1 MMSVLWFLRLKTF
14 EFILRFLKVEPFP
27 GIFKNEPIPASL
39 SFIFV
44 FFIQKNEKIDFHV
57 GRIRTRIVGKE
68 DAYAGWKFKFQK

>member
-44 FFIQKNEKIDFHV
+44 FYIQKNEKIDFHV
-57 GRIRTRIVGKE
+57 SRIRTRIVGVE
-68 DAYAGWKFKFQK
+68 GVYASWKFKFQK